1 MFSVGKFLYELKV
14 NSYAITATQSVNPD
28 DYAWFNQ
35 TSTGKFLK
43 ENGIY
48 DSSSK
53 KTEEVVV
60 FSFDT
65 ITEAEVRGSANV
77 VGYPIEKGYTVTDYK
92 FQNPNTIH
100 IVGVMERNSIVGNL
114 ARRATNKV
122 LSALGY
128 SEFADPISKL
138 VQDLEYYKSG
148 IYPLNIQTKSG
159 LYKNYT
165 LTDYTIPE
173 SFDNYGLLEVE
184 MVFQQILTTSDV
196 RAKQSD
202 QDTIEGGLA
211 KVTKKLT
218 GGLIGG

>member
-14 NSYAITATQSVNPD
+14 NSYAITATKSVD
-28 DYAWFNQ
+28 AKDYEWFNS
-35 TSTGKFLK
+35 TSAGQYLAEKGWYETP
-43 ENGIY
+43 
-48 DSSSK
+48 
-53 KTEEVVV
+53 KTEEKVV
-60 FSFDT
+60 FTFDT
-65 ITEAEVRGSANV
+65 ITEAEVRGSSNV

-92 FQNPNTIH
+92 YQNPSTIH
-100 IVGVMERNSIVGNL
+100 IVGVMERSSIVGNL

-122 LSALGY
+122 LSKLGY
-128 SEFADPISKL
+128 KEYADPISKL

-148 IYPLNIQTKSG
+148 LYPLNIQTKSG
-159 LYKNYT
+159 LYKKYT

-173 SFDNYGLLEVE
+173 NFDNYGLLEVE
-184 MVFQQILTTSDV
+184 MTFQQIMTTDDARPTS
-196 RAKQSD
+196 SN